1 MAARR
6 QSAYQR
12 KVYDFLMATPRV
24 CVLRAPGTNCD
35 PETAHA
41 FEMCGA
47 KAERVHLLRVLE
59 EPTVLSGFQVL
70 CIPGGFSYGDDIG
83 AGVIF
88 SSHLRGRL
96 SDALHTFLTA
106 DKLVLG
112 ICNGFQTLLKSGI
125 LPDGAAG
132 ITTDS
137 DSERDT
143 TLTWNDNGRYTSLW
157 VNLANLSSNN
167 VFLRGIDQIEM
178 PLAHAEGRLVV
189 RDPSILETWRQ
200 NGQAAL
206 CYCSPPAVS
215 RDESTGNCNADHW
228 LTAELEY
235 PLNPNGSFANIAGL
249 GDATGRVLGLMPHPE
264 RFIHATQ
271 HPEWTRRKLRGDGDG
286 LKLFRNAVEYFG

>member
-1 MAARR
+1 MARLHPAHL
-6 QSAYQR
+6 R
-12 KVYDFLMATPRV
+12 KVYVFLMATPRV

-59 EPTVLSGFQVL
+59 DPGMLTGFQAL

-96 SDALHTFLTA
+96 ADALQEFLTA

-132 ITTDS
+132 ISGDS
-137 DSERDT
+137 DVDRNT

-189 RDPSILETWRQ
+189 RDPAILDSWRQ

-206 CYCSPPAVS
+206 CYCSPQKGSQGESGASGDSS
-215 RDESTGNCNADHW
+215 RW
-228 LTAELEY
+228 LTERLEY
-235 PLNPNGSFANIAGL
+235 PVNPNGSFANIAGL

-271 HPEWTRRKLRGDGDG
+271 HPEWTRRKLRGDGAG